1 MKSFKT
7 KELVRSSNFSP
18 YKVILSALI
27 TCNKK
32 SYQNSTESIFFG
44 KVLLLIHS
52 LQAVMLCVHLLN
64 PHFLESDKLGGL
76 IIFVVNFFGV
86 PNISTSLG
94 VEIVYVSYVFG
105 ALILGVAFAI
115 LLYIFLHYNSKKDY
129 TWLIAPTPSFR
140 EVFNQILF
148 TPCVDSAF
156 SLIFAEYAGYTDPFY
171 FRFGVALIILLLLE
185 TVFFNLLKYE
195 PNVNPRK
202 IFVRS
207 KDNYFLFCLALR
219 TCVVGFNHIH
229 LAPNTYEVSMYI
241 NILCTC
247 IQIYEYYRSLS
258 FYEEELSTFYF
269 GCLGF
274 QLMGNII
281 LFIFVNKMIPGG
293 SGIFMLGCAVVIKFF
308 LAVREKYIQYLA
320 ANLELREENS
330 KKKTNNLSMDIVRSY
345 LIRLYFLWYH
355 QKQNK
360 RAALE
365 IFQVLANARQCGK
378 IADLEPE
385 VPKNAEFYGLDRFH
399 FVENQK
405 KSLVTYI
412 MDVYERKLASQ
423 KHKEVTQYVTMINF
437 YKDTQNNFMKAFL
450 GVMRAKRVEF
460 AVNKAL
466 ASIVL
471 CEIEKDIQHD
481 FVRRENY
488 SETIVLQSLEKVFK
502 FYDEL
507 ATVKAD
513 LFHYVN
519 ETVDYLSMINGDC
532 LVVRDVRK
540 KALKLHTQAG
550 KIESVLETLRAD
562 FPNHLEL
569 SEIYGFF
576 HTEITQSRKK
586 MFVNMAVL
594 ANNGDD
600 QPFERRL
607 DPSQLYNQFNTT
619 KDFAGLVISMDP
631 KSIGKVL
638 MASQSVKNLF
648 GFNVAHLNDIIPKEF
663 HESHKEHL
671 FASFER
677 GEISDQHKGEILFAL
692 DKNNGAIACNIKMR
706 LELVQ
711 ETLAIGAVIY
721 KEILHPKSFILVS
734 AEGYVKY
741 FSSYLISALFGDE
754 PSLMT
759 KFEGI
764 KITSLM
770 PSLTASVPFTRD
782 GVESQNEEKHGVFT
796 IGESKWSTHLSLG
809 SLTRKRSFEARFSLR
824 IASSEDPLLIEIY
837 FTYFNA
843 DFQALPTDRYKSINS
858 TPYQSEIEARSF
870 DSASVDNRPATRSKA
885 ITSLQSLFARN
896 NGKKNKRKLLFSKSE
911 IGFGETKTRKDLQ
924 ESKPMPISEVY
935 GEFTNFFSS
944 EFGQERDS
952 LTQQGLRG
960 DQNDSLAD
968 QSIVIP
974 DESLEEQIPVF
985 KIENPKGNS
994 QKFKSVV
1001 QKISGVKRLGKL
1013 PKKDGG
1019 VLKPHDFRDMRN
1031 ALDIRSTSASSRA
1044 TSGSQSRKLKSFL
1057 NWQAVPKYMLYFNI
1071 ATVFMILTLM
1081 ATLIV
1086 NYMVL
1091 RDVTDRMLIE
1101 SKALGFP
1108 LNLLLGT
1115 TLGYLANQIFS
1126 LQSQGVT
1133 LDSSMPNLTDYFT
1146 NEALTV
1152 YQLSYEKYILNSQ
1165 GLRELPNPANDSLMM
1180 TLKDHLLASLEHNAT
1195 YFESSNLMRNVLY
1208 DISLGNYSSSYSL
1221 HTNYFAFFEI
1231 YGELDAHYTAITQN
1245 TQSSMQRISLITAG
1259 LALLAAIIYAVI
1271 FMKMFLKQTK
1281 LSNTIFFAIM
1291 RISPESI
1298 TQFISDFSS
1307 KAIALEK
1314 SLIAENEVNEQH
1326 DNQENAKSLVHLHT
1340 FGAEK
1345 PQKTLKT
1352 QEKSTRR
1359 KIFRKDKATWS
1370 GIVVIL
1376 LMLVMIFTYYVVF
1389 NTYIHHEI
1397 KAYDLL
1403 QSNLFTS
1410 NSIPLAVLSTIAG
1423 NTQKIACSYHETCN
1437 SSRLTQELS
1446 AYQQYLTTQ
1455 STYFK
1460 YYADTLSAQSGKDY
1474 LFAEYESSLVSIIQ
1488 GNLCDLNATFGEQNL
1503 TDICS
1508 NQFISSAASQG
1519 LRNLF
1524 ERIFGMLNQQSQ
1536 FLNSTILT
1544 PETLAS
1550 YVLTDDF
1557 TELLQVQQI
1566 FLPVVNEIE
1575 VQQKENLQQFFQ
1587 SQNSA
1592 AVVFFVVGLAFFT
1605 VLSLAV
1611 VAFSV
1616 VKVKRGHQNL
1626 KLIVSLIPIKVIQEN
1641 QYLFLSLKKWMMEEI
1656 KY

>member
-1 MKSFKT
+1 
-7 KELVRSSNFSP
+7 
-18 YKVILSALI
+18 
-27 TCNKK
+27 
-32 SYQNSTESIFFG
+32 
-44 KVLLLIHS
+44 
-52 LQAVMLCVHLLN
+52 
-64 PHFLESDKLGGL
+64 
-76 IIFVVNFFGV
+76 
-86 PNISTSLG
+86 
-94 VEIVYVSYVFG
+94 
-105 ALILGVAFAI
+105 
-115 LLYIFLHYNSKKDY
+115 
-129 TWLIAPTPSFR
+129 
-140 EVFNQILF
+140 
-148 TPCVDSAF
+148 
-156 SLIFAEYAGYTDPFY
+156 
-171 FRFGVALIILLLLE
+171 
-185 TVFFNLLKYE
+185 
-195 PNVNPRK
+195 
-202 IFVRS
+202 
-207 KDNYFLFCLALR
+207 
-219 TCVVGFNHIH
+219 
-229 LAPNTYEVSMYI
+229 
-241 NILCTC
+241 
-247 IQIYEYYRSLS
+247 
-258 FYEEELSTFYF
+258 
-269 GCLGF
+269 
-274 QLMGNII
+274 
-281 LFIFVNKMIPGG
+281 
-293 SGIFMLGCAVVIKFF
+293 
-308 LAVREKYIQYLA
+308 
-320 ANLELREENS
+320 
-330 KKKTNNLSMDIVRSY
+330 
-345 LIRLYFLWYH
+345 
-355 QKQNK
+355 
-360 RAALE
+360 
-365 IFQVLANARQCGK
+365 
-378 IADLEPE
+378 
-385 VPKNAEFYGLDRFH
+385 
-399 FVENQK
+399 
-405 KSLVTYI
+405 
-412 MDVYERKLASQ
+412 
-423 KHKEVTQYVTMINF
+423 
-437 YKDTQNNFMKAFL
+437 
-450 GVMRAKRVEF
+450 
-460 AVNKAL
+460 
-466 ASIVL
+466 
-471 CEIEKDIQHD
+471 
-481 FVRRENY
+481 
-488 SETIVLQSLEKVFK
+488 
-502 FYDEL
+502 
-507 ATVKAD
+507 
-513 LFHYVN
+513 
-519 ETVDYLSMINGDC
+519 
-532 LVVRDVRK
+532 
-540 KALKLHTQAG
+540 
-550 KIESVLETLRAD
+550 
-562 FPNHLEL
+562 
-569 SEIYGFF
+569 
-576 HTEITQSRKK
+576 
-586 MFVNMAVL
+586 
-594 ANNGDD
+594 
-600 QPFERRL
+600 
-607 DPSQLYNQFNTT
+607 
-619 KDFAGLVISMDP
+619 
-631 KSIGKVL
+631 
-638 MASQSVKNLF
+638 
-648 GFNVAHLNDIIPKEF
+648 
-663 HESHKEHL
+663 
-671 FASFER
+671 
-677 GEISDQHKGEILFAL
+677 
-692 DKNNGAIACNIKMR
+692 
-706 LELVQ
+706 
-711 ETLAIGAVIY
+711 
-721 KEILHPKSFILVS
+721 
-734 AEGYVKY
+734 
-741 FSSYLISALFGDE
+741 
-754 PSLMT
+754 
-759 KFEGI
+759 
-764 KITSLM
+764 
-770 PSLTASVPFTRD
+770 
-782 GVESQNEEKHGVFT
+782 
-796 IGESKWSTHLSLG
+796 
-809 SLTRKRSFEARFSLR
+809 
-824 IASSEDPLLIEIY
+824 
-837 FTYFNA
+837 
-843 DFQALPTDRYKSINS
+843 
-858 TPYQSEIEARSF
+858 
-870 DSASVDNRPATRSKA
+870 
-885 ITSLQSLFARN
+885 
-896 NGKKNKRKLLFSKSE
+896 
-911 IGFGETKTRKDLQ
+911 
-924 ESKPMPISEVY
+924 
-935 GEFTNFFSS
+935 
-944 EFGQERDS
+944 
-952 LTQQGLRG
+952 
-960 DQNDSLAD
+960 
-968 QSIVIP
+968 
-974 DESLEEQIPVF
+974 
-985 KIENPKGNS
+985 
-994 QKFKSVV
+994 
-1001 QKISGVKRLGKL
+1001 
-1013 PKKDGG
+1013 
-1019 VLKPHDFRDMRN
+1019 
-1031 ALDIRSTSASSRA
+1031 
-1044 TSGSQSRKLKSFL
+1044 
-1057 NWQAVPKYMLYFNI
+1057 
-1071 ATVFMILTLM
+1071 MILTLM

-1345 PQKTLKT
+1345 TQKTLKT

-1488 GNLCDLNATFGEQNL
+1488 GDLCDLNATFGEQNL

-1536 FLNSTILT
+1536 FLNSTIVT

-1566 FLPVVNEIE
+1566 FLPVMNETE

-1592 AVVFFVVGLAFFT
+1592 AVVFFAVGLAFFT